1 MKVMR
6 QFLYSIGEDVN
17 GLKIID
23 KIEIPTK
30 WGGTEKGYLVQSI
43 AYPDAPLYEVKEGNL
58 RNGKGDAYVTGRRV
72 YEGNSLYSCVE
83 FRKFIKDDNEGKKVS
98 RNSPKFLEF
107 VCPECGMIKSMRVY
121 HLVNYGFSCPT
132 CSSGTSYP
140 ELFMMAYFK
149 IKNIPF
155 EYQVKLNNS
164 SRRFDFKIE
173 LNNTSYIIETHGK
186 QHYDKS
192 MKWYGDTIKSDKIKR
207 QYCKQNNIIL
217 IEIDCRESD
226 FDFIEKSI
234 RSIDFLP
241 AIKEEERKS
250 IISSINSNKKYP
262 TKKIIDANNSGLR
275 VKEISKLFNLTP
287 RVVHLVL
294 KRSGTKING
303 SKKKTHCITTGIT
316 YESTQEA
323 SKKTGVSQSSISNCC
338 NGKRKTAGKLRWK
351 YIY

>member
-1 MKVMR
+1 MKN
-6 QFLYSIGEDVN
+6 FLYKKGQEVN
-17 GLKIID
+17 GLIIID
-23 KIEIPTK
+23 KIEINK
-30 WGGTEKGYLVQSI
+30 KRGGTEKGYLVQSI
-43 AYPDAPLYEVKEGNL
+43 AYPDAPLYTVKEGNL
-58 RNGKGDAYVTGRRV
+58 RNGKGDGYISGRRV
-72 YEGNSLYSCVE
+72 YEGNSLYSYPE

-149 IKNIPF
+149 VKNIPF

-164 SRRFDFKIE
+164 ARRFDFKIR
-173 LNNTSYIIETHGK
+173 LNNKNYIIETHGK

-192 MKWYGDTIKSDKIKR
+192 MKWHEDTVKSDKIKR
-207 QYCKQNNIIL
+207 EYCKQNNITL

-226 FDFIEKSI
+226 FNFIEKSI
-234 RSIDFLP
+234 RNIGFLP
-241 AIKEEERKS
+241 VIKEEERKG
-250 IISSINSNKKYP
+250 IINSINSNKKYP
-262 TKKIIDANNSGLR
+262 TKKIIDANNSGLS
-275 VKEISKLFNLTP
+275 VKEIAKLFNLTP

-338 NGKRKTAGKLRWK
+338 NGKIKTAGNLRWK
-351 YIY
+351 YII